1 MIDGLLLMAITY
13 PYNILSMATTV
24 RTVEVH
30 LPMIDGLLLAITY
43 PYNILSMAI
52 TYPYNIL
59 SMATTVRQ

>member
-1 MIDGLLLMAITY
+1 MIDGLLFMAITY

-24 RTVEVH
+24 VEVH
-30 LPMIDGLLLAITY
+30 LLVE
-43 PYNILSMAI
+43 AI

>member
-24 RTVEVH
+24 PVEVH
-30 LPMIDGLLLAITY
+30 LPMIDGLLL
-43 PYNILSMAI
+43 MAI

-59 SMATTVRQ
+59 SMVTIV

>member
-30 LPMIDGLLLAITY
+30 LPMIDGLLF
-43 PYNILSMAI
+43 MAI